1 MNTDVYSL
9 IYDIIAY
16 SEPQEAIDK
25 LSTLVAN
32 LNLPP
37 EQVEDLQGKL
47 YDWVAFYRPIDAL
60 EEIYQAINGGQ
71 I

>member
-1 MNTDVYSL
+1 MNTEVYSL

-25 LSTLVAN
+25 LNGVVA
-32 LNLPP
+32 LNVSS
-37 EQVEDLQGKL
+37 ERVEDLQGKM

-71 I
+71 